1 MEWTTVQWRQSGGGY
16 LIKLDGLL
24 AFRPRKAWS
33 MTEKIEHE
41 LLSRRKAFSLF
52 GMTAAFGLALPVT
65 LSALSDAEAQ
75 TAGMDRR
82 QDRREGRHER
92 RDDRREGRYARRDA
106 RRGGGSKPEST
117 GSGTGTK

>member
-1 MEWTTVQWRQSGGGY
+1 
-16 LIKLDGLL
+16 
-24 AFRPRKAWS
+24 
-33 MTEKIEHE
+33 MTENIQHE
-41 LLSRRKAFSLF
+41 LITRRTAFSLF
-52 GMTAAFGLALPVT
+52 GLTAALSLALPVT

-92 RDDRREGRYARRDA
+92 RDDRREGRQDRRET

>member
-1 MEWTTVQWRQSGGGY
+1 MGWTTVQWHQSGGGC
-16 LIKLDGLL
+16 LIKLDGLS
-24 AFRPRKAWS
+24 AFRPGKARS

-41 LLSRRKAFSLF
+41 LFSRRKAFSLF

-65 LSALSDAEAQ
+65 LSALSDADAQ
-75 TAGMDRR
+75 TAGMERR

-106 RRGGGSKPEST
+106 RRG
-117 GSGTGTK
+117 